1 MNKPTVTDPSS
12 LTQEEAQQLISAKC
26 REIEAMLLAKNRKYG
41 NSALTPR
48 GVFSKGLT
56 VRQRIAVRLDDKIKR
71 KENQQVDDDED
82 IELDITGYLIL
93 DLIARDLGI

>member
-1 MNKPTVTDPSS
+1 
-12 LTQEEAQQLISAKC
+12 
-26 REIEAMLLAKNRKYG
+26 
-41 NSALTPR
+41 
-48 GVFSKGLT
+48 LT

-82 IELDITGYLIL
+82 IELDIAGYLIL